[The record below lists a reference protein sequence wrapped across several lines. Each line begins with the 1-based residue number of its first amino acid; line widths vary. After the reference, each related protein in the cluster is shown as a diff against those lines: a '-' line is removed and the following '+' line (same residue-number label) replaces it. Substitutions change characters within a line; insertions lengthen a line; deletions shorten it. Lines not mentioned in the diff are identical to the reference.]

1 MKTQADLDPHRLHLE
16 LASEFEELEVAV
28 EAAQAFAD
36 SYIEDEDLAYK
47 VVLLTSEAVTN
58 AMEHGNS
65 LDPGKKVRMELQ
77 LFPDHIA
84 LCVEDEGPGFDP
96 NAVSDPLAADNLL
109 NDGGRGLF
117 LIEELADE
125 VTYENEGRRIR
136 LRMNRL

>member
-1 MKTQADLDPHRLHLE
+1 MNTQADLDPYRLHLE
-16 LASEFEELEVAV
+16 LASEFQELDVAV
-28 EAAQAFAD
+28 QATQAFTEAHID
-36 SYIEDEDLAYK
+36 DEDLAYK

-65 LDPGKKVRMELQ
+65 LDPKKMVRMELQ

-84 LCVEDEGPGFDP
+84 LWVEDEGPGFDP
-96 NAVSDPLAADNLL
+96 NNVSDPLAFENLL

-125 VTYENEGRRIR
+125 VSYENGGRRIR
-136 LRMNRL
+136 LRMNRS